1 MIEKATREQTR
12 IVNQR
17 LILKTIYH
25 SEGISRA
32 EIARVTGLT
41 RPTVSD
47 VVADLMEQGIVIE
60 VGYGPSTG
68 GRPPMCLSVDKDA
81 RHLVGVDLAI
91 GDYRGAILD
100 LRGNILHRDRRR
112 FSSTGEAA
120 SLSALYD
127 LLDALMASATRPLLG
142 VGVGAP
148 GLIDAVAGVMVQ
160 GINQDWHDVPLREL
174 LETRYDV
181 PVYIAN
187 DCHVAA
193 LGEYTFGKSD
203 RDQDLVVINIEWGIG
218 SGIVLGGKLFHGNP
232 LGAGEI
238 GHVRV
243 VEEGT
248 RCRCGK
254 YGCLETVASAQSIVA
269 RTQERVR
276 QAATLSNGGDAEKI
290 TFETVCEMHSKH
302 DPLVSQA
309 VDDAAR
315 GLGVAAANLVGIL
328 GGCHIRLAG
337 KVACL
342 GESFLEMIRAQI
354 AQRSLTA
361 LVENTDVSFTNL
373 GDDIVILGT
382 AALLLTRELGVY

>member
-12 IVNQR
+12 ILNQG

-47 VVADLMEQGIVIE
+47 VVVDLMEQGIVVE

-68 GRPPMCLSVDKDA
+68 GRPPICLSVDREA
-81 RHLVGVDLAI
+81 LHLIGIDLAI

-112 FSSTGEAA
+112 FSGTGEAA

-127 LLDALMASATRPLLG
+127 LLDALMASATRPILG
-142 VGVGAP
+142 IAVGAP

-174 LETRYDV
+174 LERRYEV
-181 PVYIAN
+181 PAYVAN

-193 LGEYTFGKSD
+193 LGEYTFGESD

-243 VEEGT
+243 VEDGV

-254 YGCLETVASAQSIVA
+254 YGCLETVASAQSIVS
-269 RTQERVR
+269 RVQELVR
-276 QAATLSNGGDAEKI
+276 QAAAVGNGGDGEKI
-290 TFETVCEMHSKH
+290 TFETVCEMHAKH
-302 DPLVSQA
+302 DPLVKE
-309 VDDAAR
+309 VIEDAAR
-315 GLGVAAANLVGIL
+315 GLGVAASNLVGIL
-328 GGCHIRLAG
+328 GSCHIRLAG
-337 KVACL
+337 RVTCL
-342 GESFLEMIRAQI
+342 GESFLEMIRTEI

-361 LVENTDVSFTNL
+361 LAENTDVAFTNL
-373 GDDIVILGT
+373 GEDIVILGA